1 MAFQDVVVV
10 TFPNVTFTLISRD
23 VIRLKAVQLRVI
35 YLPNMPLT

>member
-1 MAFQDVVVV
+1 MAFQAVVVV

-23 VIRLKAVQLRVI
+23 VIRLKAVQLQVI